1 MTKISNKTDNFW
13 VIIPA
18 RSGSKTIKNKNIIKF
33 KGKPLLAHSIIAGKK
48 LKLGKVI
55 VSSDS
60 KEYLKIAFKFGAD
73 LLHLRPKKFS
83 KDKTS
88 DLEVFKNFLA
98 YVKKIKVTPP
108 RFFIHLRPT
117 SPIRKLSTLRKA
129 IQIFLKNKKKFT
141 SMRSVSI
148 MSNPSQKT
156 MKIRNKKLCSVI
168 NNDFNLDKF
177 NRPKEFFEK
186 TYLPNGYI
194 DIVSARS
201 IKRNIFHGKKVLPFI
216 IKELNSDIDS
226 KDDLKYVN
234 YRAKTK

>member
-18 RSGSKTIKNKNIIKF
+18 RSGSKKIKNKNIIKF
-33 KGKPLLAHSIIAGKK
+33 KGKPLLAHSIISGKK
-48 LKLGKVI
+48 LKLGKVV

-98 YVKKIKVTPP
+98 YVKKKKITPP
-108 RFFIHLRPT
+108 RFFVHLRPT
-117 SPIRKLSTLRKA
+117 SPIRKLTTLRKA

-194 DIVSARS
+194 DMVSARS

-216 IKELNSDIDS
+216 IKELN
-226 KDDLKYVN
+226 
-234 YRAKTK
+234 

>member
-1 MTKISNKTDNFW
+1 
-13 VIIPA
+13 
-18 RSGSKTIKNKNIIKF
+18 
-33 KGKPLLAHSIIAGKK
+33 
-48 LKLGKVI
+48 
-55 VSSDS
+55 
-60 KEYLKIAFKFGAD
+60 
-73 LLHLRPKKFS
+73 
-83 KDKTS
+83 
-88 DLEVFKNFLA
+88 
-98 YVKKIKVTPP
+98 
-108 RFFIHLRPT
+108 
-117 SPIRKLSTLRKA
+117 
-129 IQIFLKNKKKFT
+129 
-141 SMRSVSI
+141 
-148 MSNPSQKT
+148 

>member
-1 MTKISNKTDNFW
+1 MSRILKNKDEFW
-13 VIIPA
+13 VFIPA
-18 RSGSKTIKNKNIIKF
+18 RSGSKTIINKNIIEF
-33 KGKPLLAHSIIAGKK
+33 KGKPLISHSIISGKK

-60 KEYLKIAFKFGAD
+60 KRYLNISKKFGAD

-83 KDKTS
+83 KDKSS
-88 DLEVFKNFLA
+88 DLDVFRNFLV
-98 YVKKIKVTPP
+98 YLKKKGIKPP
-108 RFFIHLRPT
+108 SYFIHLRPT
-117 SPIRKLSTLRKA
+117 TPVRKLITLKKA
-129 IQIFLKNKKKFT
+129 IKFFIKNKSRIT

-156 MKIRNKKLCSVI
+156 MKIRNNKLCSII

-194 DIVSARS
+194 DIVSTKN
-201 IKRNIFHGKKVLPFI
+201 IKLKILHGNKVLPYI
-216 IKELNSDIDS
+216 INEFNSDIDS
-226 KDDLKYVN
+226 KDDLRYVD
-234 YRAKTK
+234 YIIK